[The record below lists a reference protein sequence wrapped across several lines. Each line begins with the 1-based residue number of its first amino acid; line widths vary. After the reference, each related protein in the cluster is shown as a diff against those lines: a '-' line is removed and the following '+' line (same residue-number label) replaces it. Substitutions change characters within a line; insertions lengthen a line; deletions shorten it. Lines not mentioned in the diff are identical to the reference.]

1 MRSTGRLLLL
11 LSNWTISRPG
21 WNQHVRL
28 SLITAAPP
36 VRLSD
41 IITCQI
47 PHASQPSTHDITG
60 CHFPPLMT
68 SPGIQH
74 WAGGDVI
81 IHLQIGF
88 TLICGSFL
96 CAVHCGRAA
105 SISLNT
111 HTHTHTPPHHRW
123 FKHFNDES
131 FKLWNMFWV
140 LFWFHFFVFLMNYFI
155 NANTW
160 RNFLTMQLISFFLSK
175 PKFMSLLSVQLVTQC
190 SGSLLRV
197 IKPLWT
203 HIPSCRPRNSREA
216 ALWPVNAV
224 KLCGQSSGTKL
235 HSEKEKIGCFCFL
248 ARFCWRTNT
257 TRTSISLH
265 LSPAW
270 FGIDTSN

>member
-1 MRSTGRLLLL
+1 MKPTCPTFTDHSSSSSQTQ
-11 LSNWTISRPG
+11 W
-21 WNQHVRL
+21 HHH
-28 SLITAAPP
+28 
-36 VRLSD
+36 LSD
-41 IITCQI
+41 PTRITTL
-47 PHASQPSTHDITG
+47 HSWHHWVSFPSTHDITRHPTLSRWW
-60 CHFPPLMT
+60 CHHTPPDRIYFNMWKLPLC
-68 SPGIQH
+68 SAL
-74 WAGGDVI
+74 WESS
-81 IHLQIGF
+81 IHQ
-88 TLICGSFL
+88 SE
-96 CAVHCGRAA
+96 
-105 SISLNT
+105 ST

-123 FKHFNDES
+123 FKHFSDES

-257 TRTSISLH
+257 TRTS
-265 LSPAW
+265 LS
-270 FGIDTSN
+270 